1 MKFALVG
8 IFGVGVNM
16 AVYMGL
22 TALGFN
28 YLIAAGC
35 SFIIA
40 VTNNFFGNVLW
51 AFKGRAA
58 DKSIREKYISFFII
72 SGINLGVNLLILKL
86 LVGYFNIDETIAQ
99 IVAIAAVSGLNF
111 ILNYCITFSQKL
123 DKKKKGDL
131 VSYETDYNTNV

>member
-1 MKFALVG
+1 
-8 IFGVGVNM
+8 M

-51 AFKGRAA
+51 AFKGRAEH
-58 DKSIREKYISFFII
+58 KSIQKKYISFFII

-86 LVGYFNIDETIAQ
+86 LVGYFNIGQTLAQ
-99 IVAIAAVSGLNF
+99 MIAIAAVSGLNF
-111 ILNYCITFSQKL
+111 VLNYFITFSQKL
-123 DKKKKGDL
+123 DEKKKGDL
-131 VSYETDYNTNV
+131 LSYETDCHTNL